1 MYQCGTREGRVP
13 PSLAAGCPAA
23 LPPRPQGPRREDI
36 SSWRRGSAGD
46 PVTSSVATRPR
57 LSAVTRGATDGG
69 PRAELHRRACG
80 EAGPSQRARAAGTPG
95 TTTGRAWRQ
104 ACSSAG
110 RGSGTLAA
118 ALKLPQAVGAL
129 GRLPSL
135 PPGSFPQSDPQQLDG
150 LPARLPFSPFSLAQM
165 FPLIKSFAF

>member
-1 MYQCGTREGRVP
+1 MPEKESIEFYP
-13 PSLAAGCPAA
+13 LSISLVEYSQDYH
-23 LPPRPQGPRREDI
+23 LLRNYYMLI
-36 SSWRRGSAGD
+36 D

-150 LPARLPFSPFSLAQM
+150 LPARLPFSPFSLTQM